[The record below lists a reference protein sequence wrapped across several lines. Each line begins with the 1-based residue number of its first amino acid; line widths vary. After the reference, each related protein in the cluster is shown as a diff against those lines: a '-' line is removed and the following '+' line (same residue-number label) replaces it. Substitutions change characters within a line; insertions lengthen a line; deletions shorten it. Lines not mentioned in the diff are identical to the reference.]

1 MTSSWNAKNSPNT
14 EQVMSGP
21 GTVKTIAFV
30 FFHDGEM
37 KQVSTTSRRRPKERL
52 RAYVEKKWPGR
63 KFEMGNTFERHF
75 WGAH

>member
-1 MTSSWNAKNSPNT
+1 
-14 EQVMSGP
+14 
-21 GTVKTIAFV
+21 VKTIAFV